1 MGNIQGLAKDLNY
14 GTIKDIWKE
23 NLEKY
28 IKKFIEDLSINDI
41 ENLYEKIR
49 EVWWIEI
56 NKSVSITKNFY
67 KILTEYILLPDYL
80 KASDWEETIFKEL
93 DEIILRAENRANK
106 IMNKIAP
113 AKKNIKQIYK
123 ICTQKK

>member
-1 MGNIQGLAKDLNY
+1 MNKNRFIQLKELNEMGNIQGLAKDLNY

-67 KILTEYILLPDYL
+67 KILT
-80 KASDWEETIFKEL
+80 
-93 DEIILRAENRANK
+93 
-106 IMNKIAP
+106 
-113 AKKNIKQIYK
+113 
-123 ICTQKK
+123 

>member
-80 KASDWEETIFKEL
+80 KASDWE
-93 DEIILRAENRANK
+93 
-106 IMNKIAP
+106 
-113 AKKNIKQIYK
+113 
-123 ICTQKK
+123 